1 MEDSDFP
8 HSAMATMTAPPT
20 IATTSRVRPAVVRAA
35 APVCRPGEEPVVVEL
50 SEEPVAWT
58 CTIVVE
64 VMVLRLP
71 SGKVV
76 VLL

>member
-1 MEDSDFP
+1 
-8 HSAMATMTAPPT
+8 MA
-20 IATTSRVRPAVVRAA
+20 IISRARPAVVNAA
-35 APVCRPGEEPVVVEL
+35 APVCRPGELPVVVVPEL
-50 SEEPVAWT
+50 PVGLT

-71 SGKVV
+71 LGKVV

>member
-1 MEDSDFP
+1 
-8 HSAMATMTAPPT
+8 MATTTAPPNR
-20 IATTSRVRPAVVRAA
+20 ATTSRVRPAVVRAA
-35 APVCRPGEEPVVVEL
+35 APVCKPGEEPLVVEL
-50 SEEPVAWT
+50 SDEPVGWM

-64 VMVLRLP
+64 VIVLRLP